1 MSEGPIADFSA
12 VRKEFTV
19 SKGLF
24 DKRKVVAVDGI
35 DLALEG
41 RESVGIVG
49 ESGSGKSTVGRLL
62 LGLIAPSAG
71 KVLIEGRDLAALS
84 RSEMRSLR
92 SQVQIVFQNPHT
104 SLHPRMMVSR
114 ALAEPLHIQGGFGRD
129 EIAARVRRMVD
140 TIGLPQSFLG
150 RYPHELSGGQKQRIC
165 IARALMLN
173 PRILVLDEPT
183 SALDVS
189 VQAQILEFL
198 QSLRDEFGL
207 TYLFISHNL
216 AVVQAICSRVLVMYR
231 GKIVEQGQTREIL
244 ETPNHPYTKR
254 LLAATLEPSPEATLP
269 RMKEEEPAPV

>member
-1 MSEGPIADFSA
+1 MTEAPIAEFSA

-19 SKGLF
+19 SKGFF
-24 DKRKVVAVDGI
+24 DKRKVVAVDGV
-35 DLALEG
+35 DLALEA

-84 RSEMRSLR
+84 RSEMRNLR
-92 SQVQIVFQNPHT
+92 SHVQIVFQNPHT

-114 ALAEPLHIQGGFGRD
+114 ALAEPLHIQGGFGRE

-140 TIGLPQSFLG
+140 TIGLPQGFLG

-231 GKIVEQGQTREIL
+231 GKIVEQGQTRDIL
-244 ETPNHPYTKR
+244 ENPSHPYTKR

>member
-1 MSEGPIADFSA
+1 MSEVPIAEFSA

-24 DKRKVVAVDGI
+24 DKRKVVAVDGV
-35 DLALEG
+35 DLALEA

-84 RSEMRSLR
+84 RTEMRNLR
-92 SQVQIVFQNPHT
+92 SHVQIVFQNPHT

-140 TIGLPQSFLG
+140 TIGLPQGFLG

-244 ETPNHPYTKR
+244 ESPGHPYTKR